1 TPADILNAVYISGGS
16 SNYNGYANP
25 QVDTL
30 AKQAVAEFDE
40 SVRNEMYAQVEQ
52 LIGEDAPGIFLQSLT
67 WLAAVSTEVHNYQ
80 YRGDQYTY
88 YDRLWF

>member
-1 TPADILNAVYISGGS
+1 
-16 SNYNGYANP
+16 
-25 QVDTL
+25 
-30 AKQAVAEFDE
+30 
-40 SVRNEMYAQVEQ
+40 MYAQVEQ

-67 WLAAVSTEVHNYQ
+67 WLAAVSPTVHNYQ